1 MTDEKFV
8 LKPDTR
14 IWCANPTP
22 DVELNF
28 GVFQGQLWGSREV
41 YKIGGMVVAEKQASS
56 DGWPQLTPEF
66 EKLLKQKVK
75 EWVKED
81 NS

>member
-1 MTDEKFV
+1 MTEQTVD
-8 LKPDTR
+8 LKTAMTTERLPDAEFN
-14 IWCANPTP
+14 W
-22 DVELNF
+22 

-56 DGWPQLTPEF
+56 EGWPQLTPEF

-75 EWVKED
+75 EWVKEE
-81 NS
+81 